1 MDSPR
6 REGRDV
12 RGKGFGEPTSIED
25 TLALLAARV
34 APLTGADEVPLDEAL
49 GRVLAADVASAV
61 DVPAFRKACMDGFA
75 VRAADTYGASSYDPA
90 TLDLAAGTLLP
101 GSVGATFGPTPV
113 LAAGQAL
120 RIMTGAR
127 LPEGADAVLPWER
140 AEVRGERVRVVAA
153 LAPGKHVARPGEDV
167 RRGAQLLA
175 AGRRLRPADLG
186 LLASVGLARVPVRRR
201 PRVAV
206 LPSGD
211 ELLDPTTT
219 TPDQAQS
226 ALAAGRTFESNG
238 ALLAALVRS
247 RGLPVRRAGALPDRR
262 AALEAAL
269 LGAEED
275 VLLTTGA
282 TSTGQEDV
290 LPLVLAERGELWVHG
305 VDLRPGHPVGL
316 GRLGARL
323 VALLP
328 GNPVAAWTCFQVL
341 VVPLLRLLEGEPAA
355 AALVPRRRRG
365 RLAEKLTSAA
375 GRTDVVRVTID
386 EAGDVRPLPG
396 GSSALLGASRAD
408 GLVRVPRDLEGLEAG
423 AEVWVEDV

>member
-1 MDSPR
+1 MA
-6 REGRDV
+6 DV
-12 RGKGFGEPTSIED
+12 RGKGFGEPTSIEGA
-25 TLALLAARV
+25 LAILVARV
-34 APLTGADEVPLDEAL
+34 VPLVGEEEVPLDEAL
-49 GRVLAADVASAV
+49 GRVLAVDVASAV

-90 TLDLAAGTLLP
+90 TLDVVPGTVLP
-101 GSVGATFGPTPV
+101 GTVGATFGGPSAV
-113 LAAGQAL
+113 LGAGQAL

-140 AEVRGERVRVVAA
+140 AEVRGADAGERVRVVAA

-186 LLASVGLARVPVRRR
+186 LLASVGLARVKVRRR

-219 TPDQAQS
+219 TLDEAS
-226 ALAAGRTFESNG
+226 GALAAGRTFESNG
-238 ALLAALVRS
+238 VLLAACVRS
-247 RGLPVRRAGALPDRR
+247 RGLQVRRARALPDRR
-262 AALEAAL
+262 AELEAAL
-269 LGAEED
+269 LDAEEEL
-275 VLLTTGA
+275 LLTTGA

-290 LPLVLAERGELWVHG
+290 LPLVLAEKGELWVHG

-316 GRLGARL
+316 GRLGTRH

-341 VVPLLRLLEGEPAA
+341 VVPLLRLLEGEPAGE
-355 AALVPRRRRG
+355 ALRTRRRRG
-365 RLAEKLTSAA
+365 RLLEKLTSAA

-386 EAGDVRPLPG
+386 EAGGVRPLPG

-408 GLVRVPRDLEGLEAG
+408 GLVRVARDLEGLEAG
-423 AEVWVEDV
+423 AEVWVEDVS

>member
-1 MDSPR
+1 MA
-6 REGRDV
+6 DV

-25 TLALLAARV
+25 ALALLAARV
-34 APLTGADEVPLDEAL
+34 VPLAGEEELPLDDAL
-49 GRVLAADVASAV
+49 GRVLATDVSSAV

-90 TLDLAAGTLLP
+90 TLDVVPGTLLP
-101 GSVGATFGPTPV
+101 GAVGATFGPTLGPV

-140 AEVRGERVRVVAA
+140 ADVRGERVRVVAA

-186 LLASVGLARVPVRRR
+186 LLASVGLARVKVRRR

-206 LPSGD
+206 LPTGD

-219 TPDQAQS
+219 TLDEAAG

-238 ALLAALVRS
+238 ALLAACARS
-247 RGLPVRRAGALPDRR
+247 RGLPVRRGRALPDRR

-269 LGAEED
+269 EGAEEEL
-275 VLLTTGA
+275 LLTTGA

-316 GRLGARL
+316 GRLGARH

-328 GNPVAAWTCFQVL
+328 GNPVAAWTCFHVL

-386 EAGDVRPLPG
+386 EAGAVRPLPG

-408 GLVRVPRDLEGLEAG
+408 GLVRVARDLEGLEAG
-423 AEVWVEDV
+423 TEVWVEDVA